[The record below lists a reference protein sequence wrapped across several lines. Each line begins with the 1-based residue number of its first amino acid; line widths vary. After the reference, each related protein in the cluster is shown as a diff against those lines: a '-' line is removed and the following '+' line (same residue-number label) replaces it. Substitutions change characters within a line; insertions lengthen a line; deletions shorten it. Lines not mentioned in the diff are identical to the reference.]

1 LPQTLPFHHLSVR
14 PSVIIGKKGFGVE
27 EDKSCHQLKISI
39 KKLPCNDRLMRK
51 YTSEITGDDD
61 GRTVTLK
68 GWVHEVRDLGGLVF
82 VILRDREGFAQ
93 ITLPRKFVPKKVF
106 KLAKKLRRESVIRVD
121 GTVKK
126 EEKAPG
132 GFEIIPENIEVLN
145 EADAPLPLE
154 VTEKVPAELDTRLDK
169 RFMDL
174 RRPKVQAIF
183 RIRHQVMQ
191 SVRDYLSEE
200 GFIEVNTPKIVSTA
214 TEGGTELFPISYFER
229 EAFLNQSPQLYKQA
243 LMAGGF
249 ERVFEIGPIFRAE
262 EHNTVRHLNEAIS
275 IDIEMS
281 FTDHEGVMRVL
292 ENMIARVY
300 EDVAENCE
308 KYLGW
313 LDLKLEIPEVPF
325 ERITYDEAIEI
336 ASKKGEEIPWGEDLT
351 TPALKVVG
359 EEVGGLYYIVD
370 WPTESKPF
378 YAMPYEEKPEI
389 SKSFDLMHGWLELAS
404 GAQRI
409 HKYDMLVESIKAKG
423 LNPESFGFYLETFR
437 YGMPPHAGW
446 GLGAERLLMAM
457 LDLKNIREAVLF
469 PRDRQRL
476 VP

>member
-1 LPQTLPFHHLSVR
+1 
-14 PSVIIGKKGFGVE
+14 
-27 EDKSCHQLKISI
+27 
-39 KKLPCNDRLMRK
+39 MRI
-51 YTSEITGDDD
+51 YTSEITPDDE
-61 GRTVTLK
+61 GKKVTLY

-93 ITLPRKFVPKKVF
+93 ITLPKKFVNSDVF

-121 GTVKK
+121 GTVKS
-126 EEKAPG
+126 ESKAPG
-132 GFEIIPENIEVLN
+132 GFEIIPDKIEVLN

-154 VTEKVPAELDTRLDK
+154 VTEKVPAELDTRLDH

-174 RRPKVQAIF
+174 RRPRVQAIF

-191 SVRDYLSEE
+191 SIREYLSSE
-200 GFIEVNTPKIVSTA
+200 GFIEVHTPKIVSTA
-214 TEGGTELFPISYFER
+214 TEGGTELFPISYFEK
-229 EAFLNQSPQLYKQA
+229 EAFLNQSPQLYKQV
-243 LMAGGF
+243 LMGAGF
-249 ERVFEIGPIFRAE
+249 EKVFEIGPIFRAE
-262 EHNTVRHLNEAIS
+262 EHNTTRHLNEAIS

-281 FTDHEGVMRVL
+281 FTDHEGVMKVL
-292 ENMIARVY
+292 ENLVAKAY
-300 EDVAENCE
+300 EDVAEKCQ
-308 KYLGW
+308 KYLER
-313 LDLKLEIPEVPF
+313 LEIAIEVPETPF
-325 ERITYDEAIEI
+325 ERITYDEALEI
-336 ASKKGEEIPWGEDLT
+336 AAKKGEEIPWGEDLT
-351 TPALKVVG
+351 TTALRHVG
-359 EEVGGLYYIVD
+359 NEIGGLYFIVD

-378 YAMPYEEKPEI
+378 YAMPYSDRPEL